1 MTSVMY
7 DWDKATV
14 RLRVPVHFTAASDVA
29 EIDIPLGALARLLQQ
44 STGEDLPLAVLPGCR
59 PKAGREGER

>member
-1 MTSVMY
+1 MSGVMY

-14 RLRVPVHFTAASDVA
+14 RVRVPIHFTASSDVA

-44 STGEDLPLAVLPGCR
+44 SNGEDLPLAVLPGR
-59 PKAGREGER
+59 KPKAGRERGE